1 VKPARGL
8 GVDPVTAGG
17 GRARIGFVRI
27 QETLKEGDPKMSR
40 ERAKILQMV
49 ADGTI
54 TPEEGEK
61 LLNRL
66 DSPAATVEPASDR
79 GERKAGSLK
88 YLRVVVDGKDNV
100 NIRIPI
106 ALVRTGIK
114 LTTLM
119 PSKASKRL
127 SERGIDLSQFSSL
140 DGEELVEALRELN
153 VEVNT
158 DDGDVVRVFCE

>member
-1 VKPARGL
+1 MPH
-8 GVDPVTAGG
+8 
-17 GRARIGFVRI
+17 
-27 QETLKEGDPKMSR
+27 

-61 LLNRL
+61 LLSRL
-66 DSPAATVEPASDR
+66 DSPGASTATAEPGRDR
-79 GERKAGSLK
+79 GDRNAASLK

-100 NIRIPI
+100 NIRVPI
-106 ALVRTGIK
+106 GLVRTGIK

-119 PSKASKRL
+119 PSKASRRL
-127 SERGIDLSQFSSL
+127 SERGIDLSRFNSL
-140 DGEELVEALRELN
+140 DGEELIEALRELK

>member
-1 VKPARGL
+1 MPH
-8 GVDPVTAGG
+8 
-17 GRARIGFVRI
+17 
-27 QETLKEGDPKMSR
+27 

-61 LLNRL
+61 LLSRL
-66 DSPAATVEPASDR
+66 DSPGASTATAEPGRDR
-79 GERKAGSLK
+79 GDRNAASLK

-100 NIRIPI
+100 NIRVPI
-106 ALVRTGIK
+106 GLVRTGIK

-119 PSKASKRL
+119 PSKASRRL
-127 SERGIDLSQFSSL
+127 SERGIDLSRFNGL
-140 DGEELVEALRELN
+140 DGEELIEALRELD